1 MREMNIRG
9 VLIKKKWGAKYRG
22 GGENWAL
29 TVSDCGAVS
38 HFDYVMYSNGPIHFI
53 ANW

>member
-22 GGENWAL
+22 GSENWAL
-29 TVSDCGAVS
+29 TVKVGVERAPLVQ
-38 HFDYVMYSNGPIHFI
+38 VP
-53 ANW
+53 